1 MTKFID
7 VLTKTQS
14 EMLSWFPSVLLDYG
28 YTDLKVTDYMIMG
41 ISPKEN
47 QVCLVA
53 HLDTINTKSTTYS
66 NYVYGKGYVQNT
78 VKETEKQRTPKKK
91 DILVTR
97 NYILLSP
104 EHNPKIKCLGADDR
118 VGVKTILDV
127 LEAGL
132 RPHILFTTDEEV
144 GCVGSRKS
152 VSENALEELK
162 KASMLVQ
169 IDRGVHEGSWHEMV
183 TYDFDPKSHP
193 AIFEKL
199 SETYTMANG
208 SFTDVAVLGEHL
220 NKPIVNVSASYKN
233 EHRTNEFINLKA
245 YKHNTQGLINFIEWA
260 EQQDTSD
267 WKYVEKYKA
276 PVVVKRTTYR
286 PACGEPRSSLWD
298 SKAKKYADADTYL
311 DEMNA
316 TTFLK
321 PKTIYDRYVKDGWDE
336 EIMLDSLD
344 LAYSMGMSFK
354 SIFELYYILEGKVYD
369 LV

>member
-7 VLTKTQS
+7 LLTKTQS
-14 EMLSWFPSVLLDYG
+14 EMLAWLPTVLSDYG
-28 YTDLKVTDYMIMG
+28 YSITLTDYMLMG

-118 VGVKTILDV
+118 VGVKTILDI

-144 GCVGSRKS
+144 GCVGSRKA

-286 PACGEPRSSLWD
+286 PACGEPRPSLWD
-298 SKAKKYADADTYL
+298 SEAKKYADADTYL

-369 LV
+369 IA

>member
-14 EMLSWFPSVLLDYG
+14 EMLEWLSGVLSDYG
-28 YTDLKVTDYMIMG
+28 YSIKVTDYMIMG

-47 QVCLVA
+47 QVCLVS
-53 HLDTINTKSTTYS
+53 HLDTINTKNTSYSTF
-66 NYVYGKGYVQNT
+66 VYGKSYVQNT
-78 VKETEKQRTPKKK
+78 SKETEKQRTPKKK

-97 NYILLSP
+97 DYILLSP

-118 VGVKTILDV
+118 VGVKTILDI

-144 GCVGSRKS
+144 GCVGSRKA

-183 TYDFDPKSHP
+183 TYNFDPKSHP

-199 SETYTMANG
+199 SGTYTMANG

-245 YKHNTQGLINFIEWA
+245 YKYNTQGLINFIEWA
-260 EQQDTSD
+260 EQQDTSE

-276 PVVVKRTTYR
+276 PVVAKRTTYR
-286 PACGEPRSSLWD
+286 PACGEPRQSLWD

-311 DEMNA
+311 NAMNA

-321 PKTIYDRYVKDGWDE
+321 PKTIYNKYLDEGWEE
-336 EIMLDSLD
+336 EILLDSLD
-344 LAYSMGMSFK
+344 LAYSLGMSFR
-354 SIFELYYILEGKVYD
+354 SIFELYYILEGNAYNIV
-369 LV
+369 